1 MGSETT
7 TSKTSKLKLLIQV
20 PALVETP
27 RIKPPVPAFAP
38 NVYNNCVDQY
48 LDQCYGES
56 HRSSPDRPRFCV
68 APEETTQQ
76 NAPDHAEAKIAKTE
90 DKQQPNP
97 KPMDLEQKASNQAMI
112 QQPVSTTVAPQ
123 NNPNQQVMIPEL
135 APMDTQH
142 AAPNQAM
149 IQQLDVQQNDPNQ
162 AMMQQPTSA
171 SEQNDPNQ
179 VMIQQ
184 PTSMASEQND
194 PNHPTGSRAE

>member
-38 NVYNNCVDQY
+38 NVYNCVDQY

-135 APMDTQH
+135 APMDTEPGDDP
-142 AAPNQAM
+142 AAGRP
-149 IQQLDVQQNDPNQ
+149 
-162 AMMQQPTSA
+162 
-171 SEQNDPNQ
+171 
-179 VMIQQ
+179 
-184 PTSMASEQND
+184 
-194 PNHPTGSRAE
+194 AE